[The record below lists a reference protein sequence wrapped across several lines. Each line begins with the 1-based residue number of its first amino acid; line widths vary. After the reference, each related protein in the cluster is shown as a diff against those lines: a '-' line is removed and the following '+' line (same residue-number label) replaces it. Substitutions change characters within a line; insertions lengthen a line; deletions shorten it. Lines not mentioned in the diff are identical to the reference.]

1 MQYFTTVLE
10 KMEVRLAEPIQ
21 YRLVGAEQDEH
32 LDVNPL
38 LGHELSLKFSG
49 QMQCLNCHKKIKVF
63 RQGYCYECFVSAPSA
78 ADCILKPE
86 LCMGHLGLGR
96 DPAWEMAHHVQPH
109 FVYLAATQ
117 SIKVGVTRSTQIP
130 DRWIDQG
137 AERALAIAKVPYR
150 KLAGLIEVA
159 LKQLFT
165 DKTSWQAMVKG
176 LDSPELSLEEARNRA
191 FEALGPNFEPYFL
204 SEEKP
209 LHLKYPIQRYPE
221 KVSSL
226 NLQKQSAY
234 TGRLFGIR
242 GQYLLFEDGTV
253 FNVRSASGLVVQVSF

>member
-1 MQYFTTVLE
+1 MQHFTTVLE
-10 KMEVRLAEPIQ
+10 KMEVRLADPIQ

-32 LDVNPL
+32 LEMNPL
-38 LGHELSLKFSG
+38 LGHELSIRFSG
-49 QMQCLNCHKKIKVF
+49 QTQCLNCHRKIKVF
-63 RQGYCYECFVSAPSA
+63 RQGFCYECFVNAPSA

-86 LCMGHLGLGR
+86 LCMGHLGIGR

-137 AERALAIAKVPYR
+137 AQRALAIAKVPYR

-159 LKQLFT
+159 LKQKFT

-176 LDSPELSLEEARNRA
+176 LDSTELSLEEARNQA
-191 FEALGPNFEPYFL
+191 FEALGPSFEPFFL
-204 SEEKP
+204 YTEEI
-209 LHLKYPIQRYPE
+209 LQLNYPIQAYPQ
-221 KVSSL
+221 KVSAL
-226 NLQKQSAY
+226 NLLKQSNY
-234 TGRLFGIR
+234 TGRLRGIR
-242 GQYLLFEDGTV
+242 GQYLLFEDGMV
-253 FNVRSASGLVVQVSF
+253 FNVRSSSGLVAQLSF

>member
-1 MQYFTTVLE
+1 MQHFTTVLQ
-10 KMEVRLAEPIQ
+10 KMEVRLADPIQ
-21 YRLVGAEQDEH
+21 YRLVGAEQDDH
-32 LDVNPL
+32 LDMNPL

-49 QMQCLNCHKKIKVF
+49 QMQCLNCHKKVKVF

-137 AERALAIAKVPYR
+137 AERAIAIAKVPYR

-176 LDSPELSLEEARNRA
+176 LDSSELSLAEARSRA
-191 FEALGPNFEPYFL
+191 FEALGPSFERYFL
-204 SEEKP
+204 PEEQA
-209 LHLKYPIQRYPE
+209 LHLKYPIQSYSE

-226 NLQKQSAY
+226 NLQKQSY
-234 TGRLFGIR
+234 YSGRLRGMR

-253 FNVRSASGLVVQVSF
+253 FNVRSSSGLVVQLSY